1 MIDKIVNILRR
12 WIASSERDRIEDK
25 VDRLDTQL
33 NGKVDHLDSRID
45 SLERSQASQTEKL
58 SAIHSVSLA
67 NNEALEQKLN
77 RNTVTTDS
85 VRQIVDARMETFQL
99 SLKHIQELL
108 TKVVDRDYKQ
118 L

>member
-1 MIDKIVNILRR
+1 ML
-12 WIASSERDRIEDK
+12 DRIFK
-25 VDRLDTQL
+25 VFRKILASAETDRFDNKFERLDS
-33 NGKVDHLDSRID
+33 KVDHLDSRID
-45 SLERSQASQTEKL
+45 SLERSQASQNEKL

-77 RNTVTTDS
+77 RNAVTTEG
-85 VRQIVDARMETFQL
+85 VRQIVDARMETFQM

-108 TKVVDRDYKQ
+108 RKVVDRDYKQ